1 MQNTKENPM
10 KITIELNTDTP
21 EDMATAEAFSR
32 YLASSLSTASAD
44 APAVTLKPE
53 TKAEPK
59 EKAKEKVES
68 EPEEAEEAEEPRVY
82 GATAEGRKKRTKEEM
97 AIDKEIDILAERLS
111 IKAVPTDAP
120 AEEVL
125 ADLQARYAKEDKKI
139 DDFDIEEAEEEEA
152 SEEDDD
158 EPMSIEDFR
167 AAVIKAVSKHDDAAK
182 SVLKRYG
189 KGLSAIADKDRRRV
203 MAELSALG

>member
-1 MQNTKENPM
+1 M

-44 APAVTLKPE
+44 APAVTLKQE
-53 TKAEPK
+53 TKAAPK
-59 EKAKEKVES
+59 ENAKEKVEA
-68 EPEEAEEAEEPRVY
+68 EPEEAEEAEEAEEPRVY

-97 AIDKEIDILAERLS
+97 AIDKEIDSLAEMLS

-139 DDFDIEEAEEEEA
+139 DDFDIEEAEEEEEA